1 MNNSKGRILIIEKN
15 DITRKLIAGILSSK
29 GYEAVE
35 ASDGA
40 QAFQFF
46 NRDVSLILL
55 DIDHHIDDGMGFL
68 RKLAVIGRDVPVVL
82 MAEDIKSQAVM
93 AAAALSGHNALAKPV
108 VSDKL
113 LSKIESSLVSDVEKN
128 AAAPARP
135 VPPELARHHIE
146 DRRAFMKRAID
157 LSQQKMHENCG
168 GPFGAVIVRGGR
180 IIGEGW
186 NQVTSTNDPTA
197 HAEMVAIRNACQ
209 SVKDFNLEGSEI
221 YTSCEPCPMC
231 LAAIYW
237 ARLDRVFYANTRED
251 AARIGFDDDFIYRE
265 IPLPFDQRT
274 MPLAPLM
281 RDEAQVVFDEWR
293 KKSDK
298 TPY

>member
-1 MNNSKGRILIIEKN
+1 MLNTKGRILIIEKN

-35 ASDGA
+35 AVDGA

-46 NRDVSLILL
+46 NRDVSLVLL
-55 DIDHHIDDGMGFL
+55 DIDHHAEDGMGFL
-68 RKLAVIGRDVPVVL
+68 RKLSVIGRNVPVVL
-82 MAEDIKSQAVM
+82 MSEDIKSSAVL
-93 AAAALSGHNALAKPV
+93 AASALTGHNALAKPV
-108 VSDKL
+108 VSDRL
-113 LSKIESSLVSDVEKN
+113 LSKIETSLVANVEEN
-128 AAAPARP
+128 AVEPLKTI
-135 VPPELARHHIE
+135 PPELARHHME

-168 GPFGAVIVRGGR
+168 GPFGAIIVRAGK

-197 HAEMVAIRNACQ
+197 HAEMVAIRAACQ
-209 SVKDFNLEGSEI
+209 VVKDYSLAGCEI

-237 ARLDRVFYANTRED
+237 ARIDRIFYANTRED

-281 RDEAQVVFDEWR
+281 RDEAQIVFDEWLH
-293 KKSDK
+293 KVDK